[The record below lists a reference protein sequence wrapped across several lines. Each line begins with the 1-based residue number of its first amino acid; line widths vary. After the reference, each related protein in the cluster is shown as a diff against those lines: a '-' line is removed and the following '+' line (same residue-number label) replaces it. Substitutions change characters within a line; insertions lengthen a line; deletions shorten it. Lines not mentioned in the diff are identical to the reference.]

1 MTYSAAM
8 FWSYS
13 ARAWCGIFAHL
24 PNGRAIVRYELSW
37 ITTTPERAAKELNE
51 LLKSKTIDLSYLVAQ
66 PEIFPKKG
74 EHGET
79 VSETFSNLGL
89 PMWRGHDNSPAGYQ
103 RLRSWLDVVDGA
115 PMLTIHRDCKQLI
128 RTLPTLVSA
137 TSDPDDIDLVP
148 DAYPAKACSFW
159 AMSRPSAALV
169 DEPELPEGAIGHD
182 VDALRAELSV

>member
-1 MTYSAAM
+1 MW
-8 FWSYS
+8 WSYS

-37 ITTTPERAAKELNE
+37 ITTTPERAAKQLNE
-51 LLKSKTIDLSYLVAQ
+51 LLKAKTIDLSYLVAQ

-89 PMWRGHDNSPAGYQ
+89 PMWRGHDNSAAGYQ

-115 PMLTIHRDCKQLI
+115 PMLTIETWGAR
-128 RTLPTLVSA
+128 A
-137 TSDPDDIDLVP
+137 
-148 DAYPAKACSFW
+148 
-159 AMSRPSAALV
+159 AALLQV
-169 DEPELPEGAIGHD
+169 AAGVPVVARLGAD
-182 VDALRAELSV
+182 WDAWIATTTCR